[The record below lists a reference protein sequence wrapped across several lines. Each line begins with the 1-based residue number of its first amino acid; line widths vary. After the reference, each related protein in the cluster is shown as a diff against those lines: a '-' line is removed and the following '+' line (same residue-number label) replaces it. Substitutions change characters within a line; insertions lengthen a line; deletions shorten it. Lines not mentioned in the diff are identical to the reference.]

1 MYKKVLCLFVISLFV
16 LSFAGCGDSG
26 EKNSSKTA
34 SPTKTVQKSKPKKA
48 DLQSL
53 VAQNFKDGK
62 IVKSDNELTIQFT
75 GNNVSPNMMVTGGIP
90 DCMKGLN
97 AVYKNSDFKKFSLI
111 HISIMGTFTD
121 KYGKQSRDRAITFT
135 FDQSE
140 LQKVENFMAL
150 TSEQFIALEGQNRTW
165 INVAVR
171 PELSQ
176 DKINLLQ
183 PPESEDVEGEQ

>member
-1 MYKKVLCLFVISLFV
+1 MFKRVVCLLAISIFAVSFSACGSPKQTSATETAKK
-16 LSFAGCGDSG
+16 A
-26 EKNSSKTA
+26 TA
-34 SPTKTVQKSKPKKA
+34 TKPKPKT
-48 DLQSL
+48 LESL
-53 VAQNFKDGK
+53 VAKNFKDGK
-62 IVKSDNELTIQFT
+62 IVKSDSELTIQFT
-75 GNNVSPNMMVTGGIP
+75 GSDVSVDMMVTGGIP

-97 AVYKNSDFKKFSLI
+97 AVYKNNDFKKFSLV

-121 KYGKQSRDRAITFT
+121 KYGKQSKDRAITFT

-171 PELSQ
+171 SELSQ